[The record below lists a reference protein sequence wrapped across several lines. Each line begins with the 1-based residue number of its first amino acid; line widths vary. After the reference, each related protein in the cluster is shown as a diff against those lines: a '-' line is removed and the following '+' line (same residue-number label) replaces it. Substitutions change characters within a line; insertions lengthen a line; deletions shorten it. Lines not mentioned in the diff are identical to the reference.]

1 MSTTGRPAPGRF
13 TRRGI
18 VVMGI
23 VVLALLAF
31 GSTTQTWLTVRLPQE
46 AVQTPDLRVPGSD
59 AATPVTAFALVAL
72 AAALA
77 VSIAGRVARWV
88 IAGILVLSGIGIALS
103 SASVALDPAAA
114 AEPAIG
120 AAIGVS
126 GLAGADATAS
136 AMPWLAVAAGAL
148 LVLAAAWVVLAGRTW
163 GVNRRYDAGASR
175 GARSEPGSLQPGA
188 PAPSTGDVA
197 PGVVPEGDGD
207 PVRPDASDRV
217 PGGATATGPT
227 GATATGPTGA
237 GGAGSGDTGSGDAS
251 SAGAPSAG
259 APSDGTGHS
268 VGSDEPDTAGPGRS
282 RSRASAHADEIDSW
296 DQLSRGNDP
305 TR

>member
-1 MSTTGRPAPGRF
+1 MSAGSRAPHRL

-46 AVQTPDLRVPGSD
+46 AVQTPDLTIPGSD

-77 VSIAGRVARWV
+77 VSIAGRVARWI
-88 IAGILVLSGIGIALS
+88 IAVILVLSGVGIALS
-103 SASVALDPAAA
+103 SAAVALDPSGA

-120 AAIGVS
+120 TAIGVS
-126 GLAGADATAS
+126 GGSGAEATAS
-136 AMPWLAVAAGAL
+136 PMPWVAVVAGIL

-163 GVNRRYDAGASR
+163 GVNRRYDTGAAR
-175 GARSEPGSLQPGA
+175 GVRAPAGSLRPGA

-197 PGVVPEGDGD
+197 PGVVP
-207 PVRPDASDRV
+207 DAGADVETGRDHDRSDD
-217 PGGATATGPT
+217 ATAAD
-227 GATATGPTGA
+227 ATAAAAAGPAAPRDIAPGPGTA
-237 GGAGSGDTGSGDAS
+237 DSADAGSGKR
-251 SAGAPSAG
+251 P
-259 APSDGTGHS
+259 P
-268 VGSDEPDTAGPGRS
+268 R
-282 RSRASAHADEIDSW
+282 RANAHADEIDSW
-296 DQLSRGNDP
+296 DELSRGNDP
-305 TR
+305 TS

>member
-88 IAGILVLSGIGIALS
+88 IAGILVLSGIGIAVS

-136 AMPWLAVAAGAL
+136 AMPWLAVTAGAL
-148 LVLAAAWVVLAGRTW
+148 LVLAAAWVVLAGQTW
-163 GVNRRYDAGASR
+163 GVNRRYDAGASQ
-175 GARSEPGSLQPGA
+175 AVRSEPGSLQPGA
-188 PAPSTGDVA
+188 PAPSTGDVP
-197 PGVVPEGDGD
+197 PGVVPEENGV
-207 PVRPDASDRV
+207 PARPNVSGSGPD
-217 PGGATATGPT
+217 GATATGPT
-227 GATATGPTGA
+227 GAAGTGP
-237 GGAGSGDTGSGDAS
+237 GDTGPGDAPV
-251 SAGAPSAG
+251 SAASAAD
-259 APSDGTGHS
+259 APSD
-268 VGSDEPDTAGPGRS
+268 EPATAGPERG

>member
-1 MSTTGRPAPGRF
+1 MSAGQPTPGRF

-46 AVQTPDLRVPGSD
+46 AVQTPDLTVAGSD

-77 VSIAGRVARWV
+77 VSIAGRIARWV
-88 IAGILVLSGIGIALS
+88 IAVILVLSGTGIALS
-103 SASVALDPAAA
+103 SLSVASDPASA

-126 GLAGADATAS
+126 GLDGARAAAT
-136 AMPWLAVAAGAL
+136 AMPWLAVVAGVL

-163 GVNRRYDAGASR
+163 GVNRRYDAGAAR
-175 GARSEPGSLQPGA
+175 PGRAARSPEGGLQPGA
-188 PAPSTGDVA
+188 PEPSIGDVP
-197 PGVVPEGDGD
+197 PGVVPDTVDGD
-207 PVRPDASDRV
+207 SVRDSDTDTDTDRDV
-217 PGGATATGPT
+217 YTDRGTDRGGYTDRGTDRGGYTDRGTGGARG
-227 GATATGPTGA
+227 
-237 GGAGSGDTGSGDAS
+237 
-251 SAGAPSAG
+251 
-259 APSDGTGHS
+259 
-268 VGSDEPDTAGPGRS
+268 GRS
-282 RSRASAHADEIDSW
+282 GASAHADEIDNW
-296 DQLSRGNDP
+296 DELSRGNDP